1 MTGVPHSFSVI
12 IRSGRL
18 AADNALNLSLNA
30 IPRGF
35 SIHSIFEDFKL
46 AV

>member
-12 IRSGRL
+12 IRSMIRSGRL
-18 AADNALNLSLNA
+18 AADNALNA

>member
-18 AADNALNLSLNA
+18 AADNALNA